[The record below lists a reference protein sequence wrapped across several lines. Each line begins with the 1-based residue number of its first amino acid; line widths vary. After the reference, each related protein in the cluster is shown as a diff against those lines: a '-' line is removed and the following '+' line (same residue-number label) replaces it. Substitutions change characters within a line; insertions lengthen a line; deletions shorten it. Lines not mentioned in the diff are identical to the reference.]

1 MKLFQSSAHSQWL
14 MFAVCAQACR
24 NGLVQHLEQLLFYGA
39 DMNARN
45 ASGNTPLHVCAVN
58 SQESCARLLL
68 FRGCERDA
76 LNYAN
81 QTAYQ
86 VAVIAGNMELAEIIQ
101 SHRPEDAG
109 ESLCHIL
116 CMVVVA
122 PGAQHLHLRG
132 AVSSLIF
139 LTLPGFI
146 VAAIGSQ
153 GWDTHQALVHLVN
166 LC

>member
-1 MKLFQSSAHSQWL
+1 
-14 MFAVCAQACR
+14 
-24 NGLVQHLEQLLFYGA
+24 VQHLEQLLFYGA

-86 VAVIAGNMELAEIIQ
+86 VAVIAGNLELAEIIQ
-101 SHRPEDAG
+101 SHRPEDTG
-109 ESLCHIL
+109 ESPCHIL
-116 CMVVVA
+116 CMVVVSA
-122 PGAQHLHLRG
+122 GLPQGHSTSSPLGLFLTLVS
-132 AVSSLIF
+132 AVSYLIC

-146 VAAIGSQ
+146 IAVVDSLGVGYTPGTCAFATVYTKLISQ
-153 GWDTHQALVHLVN
+153 FVFTS
-166 LC
+166 